1 MKSKFF
7 FSLKFIFLIF
17 MIIFC
22 FTIVNTKEEKQGFS
36 NRIRLNQNI
45 DIEVSIKN
53 TENKENKPEISYFET
68 NDNLNQ
74 YQKNNLGIENKG
86 HQNITQDEII
96 SNIAFGE
103 QYANLIIDKIGVNAP
118 IFYGAN
124 DNIILKGIGH
134 EEESYFPNQ
143 NGSIILCGHNYMNN
157 FNRFDELIAGD
168 IIKIETE
175 YGIFS
180 YQLYDAQIVFETER
194 DKAPIQNEEEIL
206 MIYTCYPLKN
216 NRYTQNR
223 YILFAKKV

>member
-1 MKSKFF
+1 MKSKIII
-7 FSLKFIFLIF
+7 SLKFIFLIF

-22 FTIVNTKEEKQGFS
+22 FITINTKEKKQVVP
-36 NRIRLNQNI
+36 NLIKLNQNI

-53 TENKENKPEISYFET
+53 TEIKEKELEISSLKT

-74 YQKNNLGIENKG
+74 QQENNLEIENKK
-86 HQNITQDEII
+86 QENITQDEII
-96 SNIAFGE
+96 SNITFGE

-157 FNRFDELIAGD
+157 FNRFDELVVGD
-168 IIKIETE
+168 IIKIETK

-194 DKAPIQNEEEIL
+194 NKAPIQNEEEIL
-206 MIYTCYPLKN
+206 MIYTCYPLRN
-216 NRYTQNR
+216 NGYTQYR

>member
-1 MKSKFF
+1 MKSKNII
-7 FSLKFIFLIF
+7 SLKIIFLIF

-22 FTIVNTKEEKQGFS
+22 FITINTKEEKQGVS
-36 NRIRLNQNI
+36 NLIKLNKNI

-53 TENKENKPEISYFET
+53 TEIKEKEQEISYFET

-74 YQKNNLGIENKG
+74 QQENNLEIENKK

-96 SNIAFGE
+96 SNITFGE
-103 QYANLIIDKIGVNAP
+103 QYANLIIEKIGVNAP

-157 FNRFDELIAGD
+157 FNRFDELVVGD
-168 IIKIETE
+168 IIKIETR
-175 YGIFS
+175 YGTFS
-180 YQLYDAQIVFETER
+180 YQLNDAQIVFETER

-216 NRYTQNR
+216 NGYTQYR
-223 YILFAKKV
+223 YILFARKV

>member
-1 MKSKFF
+1 MKSKNII
-7 FSLKFIFLIF
+7 SLKFIFLIF

-22 FTIVNTKEEKQGFS
+22 FITINTKEEKKGVS
-36 NRIRLNQNI
+36 NLIKLNQNI

-53 TENKENKPEISYFET
+53 IEIKEKEQEISYFET

-74 YQKNNLGIENKG
+74 QQENNLEIENKK

-96 SNIAFGE
+96 SNITFGE
-103 QYANLIIDKIGVNAP
+103 QYANLIIEKIGVNAP

-157 FNRFDELIAGD
+157 FNRFDELVVGD
-168 IIKIETE
+168 IIKIETR
-175 YGIFS
+175 YGTFS

-206 MIYTCYPLKN
+206 MIYTCYPLRN
-216 NRYTQNR
+216 NGYTQYR